1 MQKIS
6 SYLYSNR
13 IPVNLD
19 LTTSPLEWRIVYQRT
34 VKIYKGYDNVIELD
48 IKNAEQRRFDV
59 SGLTLKCLIMD
70 ELGQEIYTAPVVHT
84 AAIGISKFT
93 IPKVELD
100 YLTPQ
105 FLRYVVYK
113 QNNDGTRNV
122 IYGDTQFDATG
133 RMDLL
138 DSAEAKVPAPQ
149 IIDTFT
155 YLHSTIN
162 DAEKVYYSEAVEV
175 NPLNDIR
182 ENTEINLEFWC
193 NAVDAFVHVQIST
206 DQVVSTGTEWSTL
219 ETFTV
224 TSTTNRVFKTYNSIS
239 DFSNNIGWLRITY
252 KLLGT
257 NTGNIDRVIVRS

>member
-13 IPVNLD
+13 IPINLD
-19 LTTSPLEWRIVYQRT
+19 LTTSPMEWRIVYQRT

-59 SGLTLKCLIMD
+59 SSLTLKCLIMD

-84 AAIGISKFT
+84 ANIGISKFT
-93 IPKVELD
+93 IPKEELD

-122 IYGDTQFDATG
+122 IYGDTQFDTTG

-138 DSAEAKVPAPQ
+138 DNAIAKVPAPQ
-149 IIDTFT
+149 VIDTFT

-162 DAEKVYYSEAVEV
+162 EDEKIYYSESVEV
-175 NPLNDIR
+175 NPLNDIQ
-182 ENTEINLEFWC
+182 ENTQINLEFWC
-193 NAVDAFVHVQIST
+193 NAIDATVRVQITT
-206 DQVVSTGTEWSTL
+206 DQVVSTGTDWTTL

-224 TSTTNRVFKTYNSIS
+224 ASSTSKVFKTYNSITN
-239 DFSNNIGWLRITY
+239 FSNNISWLRITY
-252 KLLGT
+252 QLIGN
-257 NTGNIDRVIVRS
+257 NTGNIDRVIVRT

>member
-19 LTTSPLEWRIVYQRT
+19 LSTSPLEWRIVYQRT

-59 SGLTLKCLIMD
+59 SSLTLKCLILD
-70 ELGQEIYTAPVVHT
+70 ELGQEIYTASVVHT
-84 AAIGISKFT
+84 ANIGISKFT

-100 YLTPQ
+100 YLEPQ

-138 DSAEAKVPAPQ
+138 DNAQVKIPAPS

-155 YLHSTIN
+155 YLHSTI
-162 DAEKVYYSEAVEV
+162 DDTEKVYYSESVEV
-175 NPLNDIR
+175 NPANDIQ

-193 NAVDAFVHVQIST
+193 NSIDAEVKVQITT
-206 DQVVSTGTEWSTL
+206 DQVVSTATDWTTI

-224 TSTTNRVFKTYNSIS
+224 APSTSKVFKTYQSIS
-239 DFSNNIGWLRITY
+239 DFSNNVSWLRVTY
-252 KLLGT
+252 KLQGT

>member
-48 IKNAEQRRFDV
+48 IKNAEQRRFNV
-59 SGLTLKCLIMD
+59 SSLTLKCLIMD

-84 AAIGISKFT
+84 ATLGISKFT

-100 YLTPQ
+100 YLEPQ

-122 IYGDTQFDATG
+122 IYGDTQFEAGG

-138 DSAEAKVPAPQ
+138 GSAQIVTPAPK

-155 YLHSTIN
+155 YLHSTID
-162 DAEKVYYSEAVEV
+162 DATKTYYSEAVEV
-175 NPLNDIR
+175 NPPNDIV
-182 ENTEINLEFWC
+182 EATTMNLEFWC
-193 NAVDAFVHVQIST
+193 DNVEATVNVQITT
-206 DQVVSTGTEWSTL
+206 DQVVSTGTDWNTL

-224 TSTTNRVFKTYNSIS
+224 ASTTNRVFKTYNSIT
-239 DFSNNIGWLRITY
+239 DFSNNISWLRITY
-252 KLLGT
+252 ELLGN
-257 NTGNIDRVIVRS
+257 NTGKIDRVIVRV

>member
-13 IPVNLD
+13 LPVNLD
-19 LTTSPLEWRIVYQRT
+19 LATSPMEWRIVYQRT

-48 IKNAEQRRFDV
+48 IKNSEQRRFDV
-59 SGLTLKCLIMD
+59 TSLTLKCLIMD

-84 AAIGISKFT
+84 ATIGISKFT
-93 IPKVELD
+93 IPKAELD

-105 FLRYVVYK
+105 FLRYAVYK
-113 QNNDGTRNV
+113 QNPDGTRNV

-138 DSAEAKVPAPQ
+138 DNAMAKTPAPQ
-149 IIDTFT
+149 VINTFT
-155 YLHSTIN
+155 YLHSTV
-162 DAEKVYYSEAVEV
+162 DTVKTYYSEAVEV

-182 ENTEINLEFWC
+182 EDTELNLEFWTESL
-193 NAVDAFVHVQIST
+193 DATVRVQITT
-206 DQVVSTGTEWSTL
+206 DQVVSTATEWELL

-224 TSTTNRVFKTYNSIS
+224 ANTTNRVFKTYHSIT
-239 DFSNNIGWLRITY
+239 DFSNNISWLRITY
-252 KLLGT
+252 EQTGN
-257 NTGNIDRVIVRS
+257 NTGNIDRVIVRV